1 MHGRTHGH
9 LQGFQI
15 PPPRLATGAKGNAQQ
30 LFYFARDFLLDRFDR
45 LFSLTDGEA
54 SSTGRISQICSLT
67 FNSCSPSSRKR
78 WHSATSRWALAKP
91 AGEENVSVTVC
102 HSPCVSIDSR
112 DRGRDHRP
120 DGNDSLDFH
129 NDHLFR

>member
-54 SSTGRISQICSLT
+54 SSTGHANLFIDIQQLLT
-67 FNSCSPSSRKR
+67 QFPE
-78 WHSATSRWALAKP
+78 TLAFGHLTLGFGQ
-91 AGEENVSVTVC
+91 AG
-102 HSPCVSIDSR
+102 R
-112 DRGRDHRP
+112 RGKCLG
-120 DGNDSLDFH
+120 DGLPFTLRVN
-129 NDHLFR
+129 R